1 MPSDAHEWDARYAG
15 SDPWGSEPNRWVR
28 KLTAD
33 LTPGRAL
40 DVAAGDGRH
49 ALWLAARGW
58 QVDAVDFSAVAVE
71 RGREAVSR
79 LPAGSG
85 AVDWHVADA
94 TTFEPRP
101 GSADLV
107 VVAYLQ
113 LPDAQL
119 ARALTLSATALAPNG
134 TLVLVGHDR
143 TNLRDGVGGPR
154 DPDVLTDLA
163 AVEAVLVS
171 AGLEVRVAEVARRP
185 VDGSERPAL
194 DAVVVARRGPSS
206 GSE

>member
-1 MPSDAHEWDARYAG
+1 MASDAREWDARYAG
-15 SDPWGSEPNRWVR
+15 SDPWGSEPNRWIR
-28 KLTAD
+28 EHTES

-71 RGREAVSR
+71 HGREAGTR

-101 GSADLV
+101 GGADLV

-113 LPDAQL
+113 LPTPQL
-119 ARALTLSATALAPNG
+119 ARALTLSATALAPGG
-134 TLVLVGHDR
+134 TFVLVGHDR
-143 TNLRDGVGGPR
+143 TNLHDGVGGPR

-163 AVEAVLVS
+163 AVEAVLVRS
-171 AGLEVRVAEVARRP
+171 GLEVRLAEVARRP
-185 VDGSERPAL
+185 VDGSARPAL

-206 GSE
+206 GLE